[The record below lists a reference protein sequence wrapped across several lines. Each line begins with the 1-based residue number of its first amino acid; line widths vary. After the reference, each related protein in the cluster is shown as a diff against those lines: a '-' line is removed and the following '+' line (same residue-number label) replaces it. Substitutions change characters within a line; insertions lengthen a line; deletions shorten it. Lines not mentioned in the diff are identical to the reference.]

1 MLLHS
6 FSRYWFVEMGNIY
19 LNRKYDVCSCLIR
32 SENTQ
37 SQLLYVKTKFMRVYE
52 RAYREDWLSI
62 PIVLFMSDES

>member
-1 MLLHS
+1 
-6 FSRYWFVEMGNIY
+6 MGNIY
-19 LNRKYDVCSCLIR
+19 LNRKYDVCSCIR